1 MEFIR
6 KNTKLLFILVLPVYF
21 YIVQSS
27 ILNRHSHFLP
37 NGMVITHS
45 HPLDKNSE
53 GADNNHHH
61 NKTEICFF
69 SNIHFDYYSVSPEI
83 QLEIY
88 DVPVTLGFH
97 NDGEKKIESHILL
110 HKQLRA
116 PPVFQLA

>member
-53 GADNNHHH
+53 GSDNDHHH

-83 QLEIY
+83 QLKIY
-88 DVPVTLGFH
+88 DCYEC
-97 NDGEKKIESHILL
+97 N
-110 HKQLRA
+110 RN
-116 PPVFQLA
+116 

>member
-6 KNTKLLFILVLPVYF
+6 KNTKLIFILVLPVYF

-27 ILNRHSHFLP
+27 ILNQHSHFLP

-53 GADNNHHH
+53 DSNGDHHH

-69 SNIHFDYYSVSPEI
+69 SNIHFDYYLVSPQI

-88 DVPVTLGFH
+88 DVPIALGFYISDDK
-97 NDGEKKIESHILL
+97 NTETDILH

-116 PPVFQLA
+116 PPAFQLA